1 MAPRTDHAE
10 PLPFLLALMSL
21 LICVTISFLM
31 PIAESPL
38 LIGALVLIMS
48 VVRALI
54 LSEARTWLALLL
66 LLIYV
71 GGMLVTF
78 SYLLALCPNQSVRL
92 TPFLIFPVIIALIFL
107 QERANYESQK
117 SFEVLDIYR
126 ELNFMTLILLGV
138 VLFLAIV
145 RVVKIVRRSA
155 GALRP
160 FKI

>member
-1 MAPRTDHAE
+1 
-10 PLPFLLALMSL
+10 
-21 LICVTISFLM
+21 
-31 PIAESPL
+31 
-38 LIGALVLIMS
+38 
-48 VVRALI
+48 
-54 LSEARTWLALLL
+54 
-66 LLIYV
+66 
-71 GGMLVTF
+71 MLVTF
-78 SYLLALCPNQSVRL
+78 SYLLALCPNQSARL

-160 FKI
+160 FKL

>member
-54 LSEARTWLALLL
+54 LSEART
-66 LLIYV
+66 
-71 GGMLVTF
+71 
-78 SYLLALCPNQSVRL
+78 
-92 TPFLIFPVIIALIFL
+92 
-107 QERANYESQK
+107 
-117 SFEVLDIYR
+117 
-126 ELNFMTLILLGV
+126 
-138 VLFLAIV
+138 
-145 RVVKIVRRSA
+145 
-155 GALRP
+155 
-160 FKI
+160 